1 MRRSRTAAAALT
13 LLAASAISPR
23 AQAFLI
29 VGDSAKV
36 THDAT
41 RLTVLREGA
50 RAVVTVQARA
60 SGSARYGLLVPVH
73 DSLPAASRAL
83 AVQPL
88 ARLDLAAAPRFA
100 ELWEQ
105 NPCEIQLERP
115 DLDPAPTEA
124 GPAPALPAESA
135 GPGWEVK
142 PAEGKTAGEVAQWLT
157 GLGFS
162 VPDEAT
168 AALEAALG
176 GGGKLALATITTA
189 PGGDAKAAAPA
200 AWLPPFRY
208 HFDAKDFTLP
218 TRMLSVSGRGAPHD
232 LVVQVVANQRYEAA
246 SGTNQAIPTNL
257 DVTEAAREKLGALQT
272 GLLDYTLWKKPE
284 ALVTEYAWRAST
296 CEGCTVKI
304 TDADVGALG
313 GELLPSAAAGQQQE
327 LIIDASSVS
336 RLPDG
341 PADLRQRLADCYAK
355 ALPKSPGAGGEVT
368 VDVKTGAGGEVT
380 SADGKGKNEV
390 LVACA
395 VDGVKAGK
403 LDKPSASGTVKV
415 TFVPVGRHY
424 FGSLVLSRLHARL
437 GKGVERDLSLRP
449 GSPLEGGREEGPK
462 GKAEARVHASETGDN
477 FQARYVVRHRWPGAL
492 ECGSPRRGVWGP
504 KPKDLPPPAASGAP
518 SASGSASAGQAG
530 PASAGPAGSAKAPPA
545 KTAAARPG
553 VAGPA
558 AGKDE
563 WSVLAVMLEEGK
575 LPDLAD
581 FVIDLPPAKQKAV
594 DVAPKPLSPEP
605 AAPAPSASG
614 PAAAADGGGGCALP
628 GGTPRGGAWLGGA
641 LALLGWVGRRRLG
654 APRRRR
660 P

>member
-1 MRRSRTAAAALT
+1 VRRSRTAVAALT
-13 LLAASAISPR
+13 LLAAGAVSAR

-29 VGDSAKV
+29 LGESAKV

-41 RLTVLREGA
+41 RLTVLREGE

-60 SGSARYGLLVPVH
+60 GGSAKYGLLVPVR
-73 DSLPAASRAL
+73 DSLPATSRAVT
-83 AVQPL
+83 VQPL
-88 ARLDLAAAPRFA
+88 ARLELAAAPRFA

-105 NPCEIQLERP
+105 NPCEIQLDRP
-115 DLDPAPTEA
+115 DLDPVPTEA

-142 PAEGKTAGEVAQWLT
+142 PAEGKTAAEVTQWLT

-162 VPDEAT
+162 VPEEAT
-168 AALEAALG
+168 AAIEAALG
-176 GGGKLALATITTA
+176 GGGKLALATTA
-189 PGGDAKAAAPA
+189 VEVRDAPKDDSARPAPPAPA
-200 AWLPPFRY
+200 GAWLPPFRY
-208 HFDAKDFTLP
+208 HFDAKDLALP

-246 SGTNQAIPTNL
+246 SGSNQAIPTNL
-257 DVTEAAREKLGALQT
+257 DITEAARDKLGALQG
-272 GLLDYTLWKKPE
+272 GLLDYTFSKKPE

-313 GELLPSAAAGQQQE
+313 GDMLPSAAAGQQHE
-327 LIIDASSVS
+327 LIIDAASVS
-336 RLPDG
+336 KLPDG
-341 PADLRQRLADCYAK
+341 PADLRQRLGDCYAK

-368 VDVKTGAGGEVT
+368 VEVKTGAGGEVT

-424 FGSLVLSRLHARL
+424 FGSLILSRLHARL

-462 GKAEARVHASETGDN
+462 GTPEARVYASETGDN
-477 FQARYVVRHRWPGAL
+477 FQARYVVRHAWPGAL
-492 ECGSPRRGVWGP
+492 ACSAPRRGVWGP

-518 SASGSASAGQAG
+518 SAA
-530 PASAGPAGSAKAPPA
+530 ASAGPAGSAKVPPA
-545 KTAAARPG
+545 KTAGAKP
-553 VAGPA
+553 GPA
-558 AGKDE
+558 AAKDE
-563 WSVLAVMLEEGK
+563 WSVLAVMLADGK
-575 LPDLAD
+575 LPDLGD
-581 FVIDLPPAKQKAV
+581 FAIELPPAKQKAV
-594 DVAPKPLSPEP
+594 DVAPKPLTPEP
-605 AAPAPSASG
+605 ATPAPSASA
-614 PAAAADGGGGCALP
+614 PAAAGEGGCGCALP
-628 GGTPRGGAWLGGA
+628 GAASGSAGSIGAA
-641 LALLGWVGRRRLG
+641 LALLAWARRRRLR